1 MTFYKTRVRIVVN
14 KTRIPILQY
23 SLNILTFA
31 DILTTQ
37 KISSEIVLC
46 FNLFYN
52 LFDKHTALFM
62 VLYNK
67 TPLISAT
74 PMPHT
79 SRRPREGEDS
89 GQGYW
94 FAKSRKEMED
104 EFLQGNCFIVLA
116 FNAKFHMQISLTIVL
131 CIL

>member
-1 MTFYKTRVRIVVN
+1 M
-14 KTRIPILQY
+14 
-23 SLNILTFA
+23 
-31 DILTTQ
+31 
-37 KISSEIVLC
+37 LC

-52 LFDKHTALFM
+52 LFDKHTALCM
-62 VLYNK
+62 VLYDKSLK

-104 EFLQGNCFIVLA
+104 EFLQGIFFQSFSI
-116 FNAKFHMQISLTIVL
+116 
-131 CIL
+131 